1 MSVQANLSY
10 DEQIDYV
17 NDDLRLIQ
25 NKRFFKFGT
34 DSLLL
39 SGFVNS
45 KKKYNSGVEL
55 GCGSGIISL
64 LLLARNKVKNIDAIE
79 VQPYFSSLS
88 GRNAELNNLS
98 DRMTVYCEDVKNI
111 KGSFLPK
118 EAEIV
123 VSNPPYMKMNSGK
136 HNKDS
141 ELLAARHELYAT
153 IDDFVSCAAKLIK
166 HGGDFYV
173 VYRQDRLTD
182 LIVAMKNNNFEPKIM
197 TFVHPDDASEPAF
210 VLIKAKYGASGG
222 GLKVTKPFY
231 IYASAQNRSGV
242 REYSEEMRFLLENGY
257 MNFDL

>member
-1 MSVQANLSY
+1 MSVSENLFP
-10 DEQIDYV
+10 DERIDYV

-39 SGFVNS
+39 AGFVNS
-45 KKKYNSGVEL
+45 KKYSSAVEL

-64 LLLARNKVKNIDAIE
+64 LLLARDKVKTIDAIE
-79 VQPYFSSLS
+79 VQPYFCSLA
-88 GRNAELNNLS
+88 GRNAELNGLA
-98 DRMTVYCEDVKNI
+98 DRMTVHCGNVKNI
-111 KGSFLPK
+111 KGSFLQK
-118 EAEIV
+118 EVEIV
-123 VSNPPYMKMNSGK
+123 VSNPPYMKMTSGK
-136 HNKDS
+136 HNKAS

-153 IDDFVSCAAKLIK
+153 IEDFVACAAKLIK

-182 LIVAMKNNNFEPKIM
+182 LIVAMKNSNFEPKVM
-197 TFVHPDDASEPAF
+197 TFVHSDSNSAPAF
-210 VLIKAKYGASGG
+210 VLVKAKYGASGG

-231 IYASAQNRSGV
+231 IYASAQSKDGA
-242 REYSEEMRFLLENGY
+242 REYSDEMRFLLENGY